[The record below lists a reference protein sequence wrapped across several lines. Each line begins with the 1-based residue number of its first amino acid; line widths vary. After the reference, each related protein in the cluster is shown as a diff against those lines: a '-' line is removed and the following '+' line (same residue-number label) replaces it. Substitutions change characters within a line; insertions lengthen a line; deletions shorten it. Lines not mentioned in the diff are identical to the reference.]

1 MTLRSLSH
9 NLALSASPEVD
20 TRWYWLPFRV
30 KKWALNL
37 LLLPWPDVVV
47 PDHFRPAT
55 RTYKLPG
62 RFGLF
67 TCDVRRTS
75 AVSVD
80 QVERVVRRARQMVG
94 RIDGIVFPEL
104 TLRDDE
110 HIQICQRTRAFVVA
124 GLGSSPAAGM
134 SGENRVGAA
143 VPVGD
148 EIVATW
154 RQDKHHRWRVDS
166 NQIAQYGLGSQLDP
180 EREWWEDTPVGS
192 RTLYFWQINGWLTL
206 SVLICEDLAR
216 QDPVSN
222 VVRSIGPNLVVAL
235 LMDGPQLAS
244 RWPARYATVLADDP
258 GCSVL
263 TVTSVGM
270 ALLSR
275 VPGKPESR
283 VVALWKDAASGK
295 MIEIELEKG
304 AAGVVIS
311 LTRQFAKEWTADGR
325 NDRGATGYVC
335 LNGIHQVRV

>member
-1 MTLRSLSH
+1 
-9 NLALSASPEVD
+9 
-20 TRWYWLPFRV
+20 
-30 KKWALNL
+30 
-37 LLLPWPDVVV
+37 
-47 PDHFRPAT
+47 
-55 RTYKLPG
+55 
-62 RFGLF
+62 
-67 TCDVRRTS
+67 
-75 AVSVD
+75 
-80 QVERVVRRARQMVG
+80 MVG